1 MKPAPHPS
9 RSPFGPML
17 LSVATLATGIVLVLG
32 FRLLAAR
39 RAEAE
44 DLAWIQSRNLA
55 LALDQSLT
63 GTLQRIDLALGSVVG
78 QMEAAPGGKPDL
90 AGVDRFLAM
99 EGRLLPWPGIIWV
112 ANAQGRAILGN
123 RPIATVPDWEPRWWF
138 RHCRDHPGSGMV
150 VAKPVIGFYT
160 GKWVIPCVRR
170 YNGPHGEFAGV
181 VTIPLSVDYLQTLL
195 AGYEVGAGGTLSLRD
210 DDGGYIAR
218 YPKVMNGNEA
228 EIGKAVG
235 SPELLKFVQS
245 GAREGVHFAVSAADG
260 VPRLFAN
267 RRIAAAPLIVG
278 AGLAEPDYLAPWHQ
292 DRIRILAAMGL
303 SLVGIWVAAGLFW
316 RSWRNQVRN
325 ARALSQSEER
335 FRLAMDATSD
345 GIWDWNVRTGEVYF
359 SPSYA
364 EMLGYDSRELAARA
378 DSWLELIHPEDRA
391 RVLEVNED
399 CIRGPRPSFEVEYR
413 MKARDGSLRWILGRG
428 KAIARDEQGRAL
440 RVVGTHVDVTVQKQA
455 EQALREGEERY
466 RTLFNNA
473 EVGMFRTRL
482 DGSEVLAFNEKYLSL
497 IGRPLDA
504 VLHQPSTLVWADPP
518 AREAMVQRLKAD
530 GQVTDWP
537 MQVVAAD
544 GRILDCL
551 TSIKLFREEGILEG
565 SILDITEKK
574 RAEAENARLQVHLQ
588 QAQKMDSLGTLAGG
602 IAHDMNN
609 VLGGILGMAEIGLE
623 ELPPDSPGHRA
634 FGTII
639 RAADRAGKM
648 VRSLLSFA
656 RQSPAAEE
664 ELDMNELLQEEVG
677 LLERTTLAR
686 VRLEL
691 DLAADLK
698 PIRGDASALIHAFM
712 NLCVNALDAMPDQG
726 TLTLGTRNADPGW
739 IEVTVADTG
748 VGMSPEVLEKAVDPF
763 FTTKEVGKGT
773 GLGLSIVYGTVK
785 AHRGQLEI
793 QSEPGHGTR
802 VTVRLPASVPVPRAP
817 EPPEPEPVPEP
828 PMAHLDVL
836 LVDDDE
842 IPRETTGEVLARL
855 GHGVQA
861 AASGEDALARIRSGY
876 RPDVVIL
883 DMNMPGLGGI
893 GTLPILR
900 ELLPDVPVLIS
911 TGRADQ
917 VALELANS
925 LPRVSL
931 LPKPFTIKELKLRL
945 AQLGRAR

>member
-1 MKPAPHPS
+1 MKPPHPS
-9 RSPFGPML
+9 RSPFGPLL
-17 LSVATLATGIVLVLG
+17 LSVAILATGIVLVLG

-44 DLAWIQSRNLA
+44 GLAWIQSRNLA
-55 LALDQSLT
+55 QALDQSLT

-78 QMEAAPGGKPDL
+78 QMEAAPTGKPDL

-123 RPIATVPDWEPRWWF
+123 RPISTVPDWEPRWWF
-138 RHCRDHPGSGMV
+138 RHCRDHPDAGLVIS
-150 VAKPVIGFYT
+150 KPIIGFYT

-170 YNGPHGEFAGV
+170 YNRPDGGFAGV
-181 VTIPLSVDYLQTLL
+181 VVIPLSVEYLQTLL
-195 AGYEVGAGGTLSLRD
+195 AGYEVGAGGTLTLRD

-218 YPKVMNGNEA
+218 YPKVMNGK
-228 EIGKAVG
+228 EIEMGKPIG
-235 SPELLKFVQS
+235 SPGLLRFVQS

-267 RRIAAAPLIVG
+267 RRVAGAPLIVG
-278 AGLAEPDYLAPWHQ
+278 AGLAEADYLAPWRQ
-292 DRIRILAAMGL
+292 DRARILLAMGL
-303 SLVGIWVAAGLFW
+303 SLIGIWTAAGLFW
-316 RSWRNQVRN
+316 RSWRNQLRN
-325 ARALSQSEER
+325 ATALAQSEER
-335 FRLAMDATSD
+335 FRLAMDATRD

-364 EMLGYDSRELAARA
+364 EMLGYDARELAARA
-378 DSWLELIHPEDRA
+378 DSWMDLIHPEDRA
-391 RVLEVNED
+391 RVLAVNEE
-399 CIRGPRPSFEVEYR
+399 CIQGPRPSFEVEYR

-428 KAIARDEQGRAL
+428 KAIQRDDQGRAL
-440 RVVGTHVDVTVQKQA
+440 RLVGTHVDVTDQKQT

-482 DGSEVLAFNEKYLSL
+482 DGSEVLAFNDKYLSL

-504 VLHQPSTLVWADPP
+504 VLHQPSTLVWADPS
-518 AREAMVQRLKAD
+518 AREAMVRQLKAD
-530 GQVTDWP
+530 GQVHDWP
-537 MQVVAAD
+537 MQVVTSS
-544 GRILDCL
+544 GTILDCI

-574 RAEAENARLQVHLQ
+574 RAEAENARLQAHLH

-609 VLGGILGMAEIGLE
+609 VLGGILGMAEIGQE
-623 ELPPDSPGHRA
+623 DQPPDSPAHRA

-639 RAADRAGKM
+639 RAAERAGKM

-656 RQSPAAEE
+656 RQGPAGVE
-664 ELDMNELLQEEVG
+664 ELDMNEILQEEVS

-686 VRLEL
+686 VRLDL
-691 DLAADLK
+691 DLATDLQ
-698 PIRGDASALIHAFM
+698 PIRGDASTLVHAFM

-726 TLTLGTRNADPGW
+726 TLTLGTRNAEPGW

-748 VGMSPEVLEKAVDPF
+748 VGMSPEVLAKAVDPF

-773 GLGLSIVYGTVK
+773 GLGLSIVYSTVK
-785 AHRGQLEI
+785 AHRGRMEI

-802 VTVRLPASVPVPRAP
+802 VTVRFPASLPVPRIS
-817 EPPEPEPVPEP
+817 EPPAPPPVPEP
-828 PMAHLDVL
+828 AAAHLEVL

-842 IPRETTGEVLARL
+842 IPRETTGEVLERM

-861 AASGEDALARIRSGY
+861 AASGEDALARIRAGY

-883 DMNMPGLGGI
+883 DINMPGLGGV

-900 ELLPDVPVLIS
+900 GLLPDVPVLIA

-917 VALELANS
+917 AALELAHSQPN
-925 LPRVSL
+925 VSL
-931 LPKPFTIKELKLRL
+931 LPKPFTIKELRLRL
-945 AQLGRAR
+945 AKLGPGR